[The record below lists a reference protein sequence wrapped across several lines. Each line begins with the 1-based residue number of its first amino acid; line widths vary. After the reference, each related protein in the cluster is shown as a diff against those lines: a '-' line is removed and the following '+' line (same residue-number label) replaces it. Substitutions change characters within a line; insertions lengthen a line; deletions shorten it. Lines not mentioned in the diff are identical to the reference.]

1 MGGLRKSVPWTF
13 VTMLVAT
20 LAIAGTPGFSGFF
33 SKDEILL
40 AARSGPYANPVIYAL
55 GVLTAG
61 LTAFYMFRL
70 LFLTFYGAPR
80 FDAKKTHV
88 HESPAVMLV
97 PLAIL
102 AVLALAGGWWAAPH
116 LVGGPNHFDN
126 FVAPVFAG
134 SEAAATSEPSAGG
147 DLLGALLGAPV
158 IAAVLGFLLAWWF
171 YIYRPETPA
180 KLAAAMRAPYRLLMG
195 KYFVDELYAS
205 VIVRPLLRISEFFW
219 HSVDEE
225 TIDGLV
231 NGVADGAGEAG
242 DRLRH
247 LNSGNTRT
255 YAAWVVVGA
264 VLLTTLLA
272 WMVR

>member
-1 MGGLRKSVPWTF
+1 
-13 VTMLVAT
+13 
-20 LAIAGTPGFSGFF
+20 
-33 SKDEILL
+33 
-40 AARSGPYANPVIYAL
+40 
-55 GVLTAG
+55 
-61 LTAFYMFRL
+61 
-70 LFLTFYGAPR
+70 LTFYGAPR

-134 SEAAATSEPSAGG
+134 SEAAATSEPSATGG

>member
-1 MGGLRKSVPWTF
+1 
-13 VTMLVAT
+13 
-20 LAIAGTPGFSGFF
+20 
-33 SKDEILL
+33 
-40 AARSGPYANPVIYAL
+40 
-55 GVLTAG
+55 
-61 LTAFYMFRL
+61 
-70 LFLTFYGAPR
+70 
-80 FDAKKTHV
+80 
-88 HESPAVMLV
+88 MLV

-116 LVGGPNHFDN
+116 LVGGANHFDN

-134 SEAAATSEPSAGG
+134 GEAANTSEPSAAGG
-147 DLLGALLGAPV
+147 ELIAALLGAPV
-158 IAAVLGFLLAWWF
+158 IAAALGFLLAWWF
-171 YIYRPETPA
+171 YIYKPETPA
-180 KLAAAMRAPYRLLMG
+180 RLAAALRQPYRLLLG

-205 VIVRPLLRISEFFW
+205 VIVRPLLRISDFFW
-219 HSVDEE
+219 HVIDEE

-231 NGVADGAGEAG
+231 NGVADSAGETG